1 MLQAPRSLVE
11 TDHATVNANAPIL
24 LCTVG
29 GSPEPILKAIG
40 STAPRH
46 VCFFCTDRD
55 PETGKRGSIEME
67 TGGGA
72 VIEVQPGD
80 PKAAL
85 SNIPAQ
91 AGLNAD
97 QYEVRTVPADDLDG
111 AFIAMCEVIV
121 ELAERFPGAR
131 FIADYTGGTKTM
143 TAALVCAALEG
154 DVDLQLVAGAR
165 ANLDGVVDGTEQVMM
180 VPLPRLR
187 LERQIRGHLDAWR
200 RFAYREAAEGL
211 AGIVITAGDSGGPRL
226 ALARALSLCLAR
238 WDDFDHLGALRSIN
252 AFEGKVAAV
261 FPWILPTLRQL
272 AKERDTKR
280 APALL
285 FDLWL
290 NAQRCAARGR
300 FDDAAARWYRLV
312 EWTAQWQIK
321 AQLGFETKEF
331 PVDQL
336 PESVVVKG
344 EAEARVQVGLLNA
357 WKIVAAKCGGPCEA
371 FARQQ
376 LGRLRDHI
384 DKRNQSIL
392 AHGFRPV
399 SEGDWGELEQWTK
412 SDLLP
417 MLQEHAAEA
426 GVKRRPEQLPTELP
440 KT

>member
-1 MLQAPRSLVE
+1 M
-11 TDHATVNANAPIL
+11 NANAPIL

-40 STAPRH
+40 STAPRY

-55 PETGKRGSIEME
+55 PETGRRGSIERVK
-67 TGGGA
+67 GGGA
-72 VIEVQPGD
+72 VIGAKPGD
-80 PKAAL
+80 PKAGL

-91 AGLNAD
+91 AGLDAD
-97 QYEVRTVPADDLDG
+97 QHEVRTIPADDLDG
-111 AFIAMCEVIV
+111 AFIAMRAAIV
-121 ELAERFPGAR
+121 ELAERFPGTR

-165 ANLDGVVDGTEQVMM
+165 ANPDGAMVMM

-187 LERQIRGHLDAWR
+187 LERQIRGHLHAWR

-211 AGIVITAGDSGGPRL
+211 RGIVITAGDPGVPRL
-226 ALARALSLCLAR
+226 ALARSMSLCLAR
-238 WDDFDHLGALRSIN
+238 WDDFDHLGALRAIG
-252 AFEGKVAAV
+252 AFEGKVAPL
-261 FPWILPTLRQL
+261 FPRILPTLRLL
-272 AKERDTKR
+272 AGEGDRRR

-285 FDLWL
+285 FDLWR
-290 NAQRCAARGR
+290 NAERCAARGR
-300 FDDAAARWYRLV
+300 FDGAVARWYRLV

-331 PVDQL
+331 PVDQM
-336 PESVVVKG
+336 PENVVVKG
-344 EAEARVQVGLLNA
+344 EAEGRVQVGLLNA

-371 FARQQ
+371 FATQQ
-376 LGRLRDHI
+376 LERLRDHI

-426 GVKRRPEQLPTELP
+426 GVRRIPEQLPTDLP